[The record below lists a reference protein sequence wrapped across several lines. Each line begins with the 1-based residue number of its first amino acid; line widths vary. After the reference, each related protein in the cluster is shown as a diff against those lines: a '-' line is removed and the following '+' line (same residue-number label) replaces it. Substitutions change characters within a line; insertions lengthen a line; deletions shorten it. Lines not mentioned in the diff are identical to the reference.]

1 MRTPIWTLALVLVAG
16 GALAAPSLD
25 APERAARVGA
35 PTVSETGIP
44 SDGLALEALEQA
56 LRIELGDEGI
66 QLARK
71 ERARRGG
78 GRGGSRAKS
87 RGGFSRGGERD
98 ARRRGGER
106 GRRGGEPGRRAG
118 GRDVNVD
125 RDVDID
131 ADDLDA
137 AYTSDEEKAA
147 AALVGGVVGIGIGRR
162 ISESEDPGY
171 DPEYTGY

>member
-44 SDGLALEALEQA
+44 SDGQALEALEQA

-78 GRGGSRAKS
+78 GRAAPAPRAAGAS
-87 RGGFSRGGERD
+87 RGAVSEMPAGAAESVVAGAESPVAG
-98 ARRRGGER
+98 
-106 GRRGGEPGRRAG
+106 PG
-118 GRDVNVD
+118 
-125 RDVDID
+125 
-131 ADDLDA
+131 A
-137 AYTSDEEKAA
+137 AT
-147 AALVGGVVGIGIGRR
+147 
-162 ISESEDPGY
+162 
-171 DPEYTGY
+171 

>member
-16 GALAAPSLD
+16 GALAAPDRTPRLG
-25 APERAARVGA
+25 P
-35 PTVSETGIP
+35 PTVSEAVMSGE
-44 SDGLALEALEQA
+44 GLALDTLVQPPPV
-56 LRIELGDEGI
+56 ELADEET
-66 QLARK
+66 QVARK
-71 ERARRGG
+71 SRASRGG

-106 GRRGGEPGRRAG
+106 GRHGGEPGRRG
-118 GRDVNVD
+118 GRRDVNVD

-162 ISESEDPGY
+162 ISESEDPGE